1 MRKTTGAGSKTTRDR
16 DLVGDVPK
24 LATVQDL
31 MGANPPP
38 SGRAHAG
45 RISSKNRKTLPT
57 TPPKINLKAVAEACI
72 DEGLDPA
79 TEIARVLKGRP
90 MVDDNGNEVRDPVTG
105 EVVMQHLVD
114 PETRLRTLN
123 SILEF
128 TQPKLKAV
136 EVKMSGS
143 LEVTSERLDQRLAM
157 LLQKASK

>member
-1 MRKTTGAGSKTTRDR
+1 MRKTAGAGSKTTRDR
-16 DLVGDVPK
+16 DLVGDVPQM
-24 LATVQDL
+24 ATVQDL

-38 SGRAHAG
+38 SGRPLARRTAKG
-45 RISSKNRKTLPT
+45 KTGPKV
-57 TPPKINLKAVAEACI
+57 PPKINLKAVAEALI

-90 MVDDNGNEVRDPVTG
+90 MVDDNGNEVHDPVTG
-105 EVVMQHLVD
+105 EVVTQHLVD

-123 SILEF
+123 SLLEF

-143 LEVTSERLDQRLAM
+143 LELTSEQLDQRLAM
-157 LLQKASK
+157 LLQKAQS

>member
-1 MRKTTGAGSKTTRDR
+1 MRKTQGAGSRRTTDP
-16 DLVGDVPK
+16 DLRGDVPK

-31 MGANPPP
+31 MGANPPL
-38 SGRAHAG
+38 SGRTDVG
-45 RISSKNRKTLPT
+45 RRTSKNKGGPNVI
-57 TPPKINLKAVAEACI
+57 PKINLKAVAEACI

-90 MVDDNGNEVRDPVTG
+90 MLDDNGNEVRDPATG
-105 EVVMQHLVD
+105 EVVYQHLVD
-114 PETRLRTLN
+114 ADTRLRTLN

-143 LEVTSERLDQRLAM
+143 LDLTSEQLDQRLAM
-157 LLQKASK
+157 LLAKARD